1 VQAHAN
7 RRVSRFKLDT
17 PEFQSCLQ
25 PKEFM
30 VAEKNI
36 KFPQKEVPRKMV
48 EKVPREATE
57 IIHQSVVKEEDGFIV
72 KYYSVDWTYPPIYD
86 IYPDE
91 EESLEKVN
99 LLDTH
104 HVFDKSLEDKAF
116 DLSVA
121 PINYVDFI
129 GVDAILSNSSNQIGN
144 EICMA
149 GERREECD
157 NVGKLDFWQ
166 TDVRG
171 NQDYHHRLLMIRGI
185 KCILG
190 CCLVL
195 ILRKGDWNELI
206 GHPKDRGKD
215 SLNSG

>member
-1 VQAHAN
+1 VQAHAI
-7 RRVSRFKLDT
+7 RWVSRFKLDI

-48 EKVPREATE
+48 EKVPREAVE
-57 IIHQSVVKEEDGFIV
+57 IIHQSVVEEEDGFIV
-72 KYYSVDWTYPPIYD
+72 KYYSVDWTFPPIYD

-129 GVDAILSNSSNQIGN
+129 EVDAILSNSSNQIGN

-149 GERREECD
+149 GER
-157 NVGKLDFWQ
+157 
-166 TDVRG
+166 
-171 NQDYHHRLLMIRGI
+171 
-185 KCILG
+185 
-190 CCLVL
+190 
-195 ILRKGDWNELI
+195 
-206 GHPKDRGKD
+206 
-215 SLNSG
+215 